1 MPVTLPVTMDSTRS
15 LGTHSDSA
23 EPPSSG
29 RTLDAEKASLA
40 GVQVER
46 AEIAHA
52 NIPLERAVTQGTA
65 EKVGGMG
72 MLMDGEGWVARSEGV

>member
-1 MPVTLPVTMDSTRS
+1 MDSTRS

-29 RTLDAEKASLA
+29 RTVDVEKASLA
-40 GVQVER
+40 DVQAERVESAR
-46 AEIAHA
+46 V
-52 NIPLERAVTQGTA
+52 NVPVDGAVPQGAA

-72 MLMDGEGWVARSEGV
+72 MLMDGEGWVARSEGA